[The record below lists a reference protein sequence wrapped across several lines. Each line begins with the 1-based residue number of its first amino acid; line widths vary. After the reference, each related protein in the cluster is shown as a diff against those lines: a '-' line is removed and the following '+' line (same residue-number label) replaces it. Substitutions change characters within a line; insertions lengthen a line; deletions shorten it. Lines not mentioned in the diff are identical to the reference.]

1 MPNTKEIALQAAG
14 AISEKKG
21 QEVVILELLGI
32 SLIADYF
39 VIATGNSSIH
49 LQSLATYVEERLR
62 DLGVALLRREGFQ
75 ESSWILLDFGAVVIH
90 LFREEERVFY
100 SLERLWG
107 DARKLKRYDLPDSD

>member
-1 MPNTKEIALQAAG
+1 LPNTKEIALQAAG

-21 QEVVILELLGI
+21 QEIVILELLGI

-39 VIATGNSSIH
+39 VIATGNSTIH
-49 LQSLATYVEERLR
+49 LQSLATHVEERLR

-75 ESSWILLDFGAVVIH
+75 EARWILLDFGDVVVH
-90 LFREEERVFY
+90 LFREEERAFY

-107 DARKLKRYDLPDSD
+107 DARRIKGYDFLDGD